1 MPSARACDLSTVRAA
16 RKPSKTKQA
25 TTRSEPLTVAHCQ
38 FKLMTE
44 ENAQWF
50 LEVLHKWY
58 PTDAL
63 EGPNPITLAERWFGK
78 VSSKTELSRRA
89 EQAWGCSWATTVSRG
104 CSVLCIVLW
113 RPNLRT
119 VRRQMSLTVTRVIGK
134 AQARQGNG
142 RRAML
147 RFLRD
152 AMQHGYT
159 SVTVEGSQCTEKLWT
174 FYMSC
179 GFQGHDRGPQ
189 SSMLL
194 QFDVSSL
201 RSLER
206 MPSNCDRARSERR
219 RLQCGDTSVAVEGC
233 PAATAKEQS
242 NTSGGGV
249 GFASGEEGGAGTG
262 MCPVVSVSQLFQN
275 QRWPG
280 SEQDVMLQH
289 ARSLLSDGGAQLR
302 QHLNGVTPNQYGE
315 GVWLEADQSA
325 NSLRWECGVPDA
337 EGGVEP
343 SEFEHMMDGVWGEA
357 YGGLPPSRVGGNPIP
372 PEPEVDYCLLLTRVI
387 QEGFFIGD
395 MTMVHAM
402 VNEHTHAAMTTGVM
416 RQPLVVGYVH
426 AVGDA
431 LEVTYGGHL
440 SGEAQHGGFII
451 LERWHFRWQHHSP
464 GEFVCEPHTA
474 ESVVEGL
481 GRIEFH
487 DSVGFATA
495 MEEEH
500 AEQQDDDDQAQDA
513 EPNSLLVSFPPL
525 HSYLKGVF

>member
-1 MPSARACDLSTVRAA
+1 
-16 RKPSKTKQA
+16 
-25 TTRSEPLTVAHCQ
+25 
-38 FKLMTE
+38 
-44 ENAQWF
+44 
-50 LEVLHKWY
+50 
-58 PTDAL
+58 
-63 EGPNPITLAERWFGK
+63 
-78 VSSKTELSRRA
+78 
-89 EQAWGCSWATTVSRG
+89 
-104 CSVLCIVLW
+104 
-113 RPNLRT
+113 
-119 VRRQMSLTVTRVIGK
+119 
-134 AQARQGNG
+134 
-142 RRAML
+142 
-147 RFLRD
+147 
-152 AMQHGYT
+152 
-159 SVTVEGSQCTEKLWT
+159 
-174 FYMSC
+174 
-179 GFQGHDRGPQ
+179 
-189 SSMLL
+189 
-194 QFDVSSL
+194 
-201 RSLER
+201 
-206 MPSNCDRARSERR
+206 
-219 RLQCGDTSVAVEGC
+219 VEGC

-289 ARSLLSDGGAQLR
+289 ARSLLSDGGERLR
-302 QHLNGVTPNQYGE
+302 PHLNGFTPNQYGE
-315 GVWLEADQSA
+315 GVWLQADQSA
-325 NSLRWECGVPDA
+325 NSLRWECGVRDA

-416 RQPLVVGYVH
+416 KQPLVVGYVH